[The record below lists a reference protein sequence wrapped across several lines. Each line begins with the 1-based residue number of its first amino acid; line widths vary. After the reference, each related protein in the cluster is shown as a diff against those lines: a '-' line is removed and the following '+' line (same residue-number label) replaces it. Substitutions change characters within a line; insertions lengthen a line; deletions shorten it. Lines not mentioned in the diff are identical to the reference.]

1 MTRILLCPSSSRDL
15 PLLDLPVVNLS
26 VDPQPVLEGN
36 LVKFHCA
43 AKANPP
49 VIYYR

>member
-1 MTRILLCPSSSRDL
+1 MAAVLILFFRYILTRLDL
-15 PLLDLPVVNLS
+15 PLVNLT

-36 LVKFHCA
+36 LVRFHCA